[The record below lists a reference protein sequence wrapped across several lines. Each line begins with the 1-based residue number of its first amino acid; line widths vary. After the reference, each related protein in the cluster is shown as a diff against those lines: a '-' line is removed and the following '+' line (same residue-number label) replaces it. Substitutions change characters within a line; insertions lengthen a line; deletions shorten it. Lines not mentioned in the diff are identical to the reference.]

1 MTAADE
7 VFFFLDV
14 DNTLLDND
22 CIVADLNVH
31 LEGGVGGK
39 NRDRYWAAFEAL
51 RTVLAFDHKQLTCLP
66 ADTTVQRI
74 GDLSI
79 SICPHCSALS
89 KPHMHNRRNH
99 EVHTTTA

>member
-1 MTAADE
+1 MTSANG

-22 CIVADLNVH
+22 CIVADLDAH
-31 LEGGVGGK
+31 LEGEFGGK

-51 RTVLAFDHKQLTCLP
+51 RTEPAFDPKQLTCQP
-66 ADTTVQRI
+66 ADITVQRI
-74 GDLSI
+74 GDLTI
-79 SICPHCSALS
+79 SICPHCSVLS
-89 KPHMHNRRNH
+89 KLHMHNRRNH